1 MNPLPRLQKVLS
13 EMGVASRRHAEDLIR
28 EGRVTVNGRAARI
41 GDKVDPLKD
50 HIKVDGRLVTS
61 HGAKVYFMLHKPKNV
76 VTTAEDPEGRTTVMD
91 LVKGK
96 VPRLFPVGRLDYDAE
111 GVLLLTNDGELAH
124 RLSHPS
130 FHVPRT
136 YSVKVKGKPTPEE
149 IEKMSRGIILED
161 GPTAPCRVAL
171 RRETREN
178 AWVEMTLHEGR
189 NRQVKRMWERMGYL
203 VLKLERRSFAGLS
216 GRDLRA
222 GEYRHLRPAEV
233 EKLQRMTKERHAES
247 VAGRSITP
255 RSDLRTAAPGAQLE
269 QRGFAPGG
277 KRRK

>member
-1 MNPLPRLQKVLS
+1 MNPLPRLQKILS
-13 EMGVASRRHAEDLIR
+13 EMGVASRRQAEDLIR
-28 EGRVTVNGRAARI
+28 EGRVTLNGRPARI
-41 GDKVDPLKD
+41 GDKVDPFRD

-61 HGAKVYFMLHKPKNV
+61 HRAKVYLMLHKPKNV

-91 LVKGK
+91 LVKGR

-111 GVLLLTNDGELAH
+111 GILLLTNDGEMAH

-136 YSVKVKGKPTPEE
+136 YSVKVKGKPTPDE
-149 IEKMSRGIILED
+149 IHRMSRGMTLED
-161 GPTAPCRVAL
+161 GPTAPCRVVL

-203 VLKLERRSFAGLS
+203 VLKLIRASFAGLS
-216 GRDLRA
+216 VRDLKA
-222 GEYRHLRPAEV
+222 GEHRHLRPGEV
-233 EKLQRMTKERHAES
+233 EKLKRLTKERHAS
-247 VAGRSITP
+247 RSITP
-255 RSDLRTAAPGAQLE
+255 PA
-269 QRGFAPGG
+269 
-277 KRRK
+277 